1 MKNWILIFICVAG
14 FIGQM
19 IYITINLLNKPPIT
33 ERNKNRLADE
43 QFPLV
48 FKICVAE
55 HGDPSTRYK
64 KFGYD
69 NEEQF
74 FTGQSKLNKSVRGWL
89 GHSEQNDYDLEEI
102 QSSTNVNWTDII
114 ERIQVFGSNESDKVV
129 GGGEIMWPKVQQHLS
144 CTIFDPVP
152 YFGQFNYSEIF
163 ITPKKKENMGMT
175 IFIQDRN
182 RMTSRTLL
190 SNFQSYSGP
199 TIEIH
204 DLSKPSLK
212 KYFLSLEQQVS
223 LPEIANC
230 ENYSDEHKSFYDCD
244 KSFVKN
250 ECQKIGVMPA
260 WATDDSSEVTKSIID
275 VSPKMELRLWELFD
289 GSKEPDCLDPC
300 RTTKTQGSQISSIAW
315 ENEHSILLV
324 LNPYIIEYSTY
335 YEGFS
340 WAEFFA
346 DLGGSVGLWL
356 GPLAFIAHFL
366 KIQECQALSRSR
378 SLALSERELTQ

>member
-1 MKNWILIFICVAG
+1 
-14 FIGQM
+14 
-19 IYITINLLNKPPIT
+19 
-33 ERNKNRLADE
+33 
-43 QFPLV
+43 
-48 FKICVAE
+48 
-55 HGDPSTRYK
+55 
-64 KFGYD
+64 
-69 NEEQF
+69 
-74 FTGQSKLNKSVRGWL
+74 
-89 GHSEQNDYDLEEI
+89 
-102 QSSTNVNWTDII
+102 
-114 ERIQVFGSNESDKVV
+114 
-129 GGGEIMWPKVQQHLS
+129 MWPKVQQHLS

-163 ITPKKKENMGMT
+163 ITPKYFIVSIGMQFWLYDFRKKENMGMT
-175 IFIQDRN
+175 IFIQDRY

-260 WATDDSSEVTKSIID
+260 WATDDNSEVTKSIID

-300 RTTKTQGSQISSIAW
+300 R
-315 ENEHSILLV
+315 
-324 LNPYIIEYSTY
+324 
-335 YEGFS
+335 
-340 WAEFFA
+340 
-346 DLGGSVGLWL
+346 
-356 GPLAFIAHFL
+356 
-366 KIQECQALSRSR
+366 
-378 SLALSERELTQ
+378 